1 MTETTAPMLKPVPEH
16 LRVGLLPWESEEDFE
31 ALFQDY
37 VQTYPPRGPA
47 EASLVEQLVWLDWR
61 RRRLRLG
68 ERALHMASL
77 ERRSSTSYPDQLSR
91 RALLTK
97 DASRHETPSAVAI
110 RSSDQQDQ
118 NSHSENANHL
128 VAAEEARRLIEEQ
141 GPDRFEAALNA
152 LPEQTQV
159 WFDDL
164 AEEEEE
170 RFPRTADGL
179 QSFLT
184 FRAIPFFKSSR
195 EGALVGPLIRLQA
208 WGESLDPER
217 ADKLLTLDERLMRQ
231 YEKALGMLIRLQELG
246 SPRVSG

>member
-1 MTETTAPMLKPVPEH
+1 MTETTVPVLRAVPEH

-77 ERRSSTSYPDQLSR
+77 ERRASTSHPDRLSR
-91 RALLTK
+91 RALLVE
-97 DASRHETPSAVAI
+97 DASRHETSSAIAI
-110 RSSDQQDQ
+110 RSSDQRDQ
-118 NSHSENANHL
+118 HSHSEHANHL
-128 VAAEEARRLIEEQ
+128 AAAEGAKRLLDER
-141 GPDRFEAALNA
+141 GPDGFEAAFNA
-152 LPEQTQV
+152 LPEQTQA

-195 EGALVGPLIRLQA
+195 DGALVGPLIRLQA

-217 ADKLLTLDERLMRQ
+217 ADKLLALDERLMRQ
-231 YEKALGMLIRLQELG
+231 YEKALGMLIRLRELG
-246 SPRVSG
+246 SQRVSG